1 MRMRSRTL
9 LLLIVAVLLASFA
22 FQATA
27 EGACSKRSLCTVGGP
42 EWLGVGDLGMDM
54 SMPGPNVDQPKDS
67 AERWSLSLCD
77 SAGRQIDLDL
87 ARSGDVVFGRG
98 NLTSDNGTSPIG
110 ASGTVLDGN
119 LNLSLVP
126 VGGSGLYRLTLDV
139 GDTGDKSAS
148 GRYDACDD
156 VGRVWSGT
164 VDGSRQRSPGR

>member
-22 FQATA
+22 FQTTA
-27 EGACSKRSLCTVGGP
+27 EGACSKRSRCTVGGP

-54 SMPGPNVDQPKDS
+54 SMPDPNVDQNKDS

-77 SAGRQIDLDL
+77 STGRQ
-87 ARSGDVVFGRG
+87 
-98 NLTSDNGTSPIG
+98 TSDNDTSPIG
-110 ASGTVLDGN
+110 ASGTVLDEN

-126 VGGSGLYRLTLDV
+126 VGGSSLYRLTLDA
-139 GDTGDKSAS
+139 GDTGDKSTS
-148 GRYDACDD
+148 GRYDVCDD
-156 VGRVWSGT
+156 VGRVWTGT